1 MSSMRSIRRKSRR
14 QGGIRPDLVKRIVI
28 FGLLTL
34 ILSAA
39 MSSFFAQL
47 TCLPATPDLML
58 GAVIA
63 IALLDGRGSAAIVA
77 VAGGITVDALGGV
90 GASLS
95 PLLYLGVVLTVGLL
109 GEKMLSSFLS
119 FLLLLLPSL
128 FLRALFSLVGIWL
141 FVGEITFAGVLT
153 GVLLPEAISTFVFCC
168 PIYFLV
174 MLCLLP
180 IKDRRE
186 RAARL

>member
-1 MSSMRSIRRKSRR
+1 MQRKQRR
-14 QGGIRPDLVKRIVI
+14 QGGIRPEIVRRIVI
-28 FGLLTL
+28 FGLLVL

-47 TCLPATPDLML
+47 TSLPAIPDLML

-63 IALLDGRGSAAIVA
+63 VALLDGRASAAIVA
-77 VAGGITVDALGGV
+77 VAGGVAVDALGGV

-95 PLLYLGVVLTVGLL
+95 PLLYLGVVLTVGFLS
-109 GEKMLSSFLS
+109 EKMLPGFLS
-119 FLLLLLPSL
+119 FILLLLPSL
-128 FLRALFSLVGIWL
+128 ILRALFSLVGVWI
-141 FVGEITFAGVLT
+141 FVGEITFYGVFS
-153 GVLLPEAISTFVFCC
+153 GVILPEAISTFLFCL

-174 MLCLLP
+174 TLCLLP

-186 RAARL
+186 RVTRL

>member
-1 MSSMRSIRRKSRR
+1 MRSVRRKSRR
-14 QGGIRPDLVKRIVI
+14 QGTLRPELVKRIVI
-28 FGLLTL
+28 LGLLAL
-34 ILSAA
+34 VLSAA

-47 TCLPATPDLML
+47 TALPAVPDLML

-63 IALLDGRGSAAIVA
+63 VALLDGRSSAAIFA

-109 GEKMLSSFLS
+109 GEKMLPSFLS
-119 FLLLLLPSL
+119 FFLLLLPSL
-128 FLRALFSLVGIWL
+128 VLRALFSLVGVWL
-141 FVGEITFAGVLT
+141 FVGKITFAGIFS
-153 GVLLPEAISTFVFCC
+153 GVLLPEAISTLLLCL

-174 MLCLLP
+174 MLCLIPL
-180 IKDRRE
+180 KDRRE
-186 RAARL
+186 RGTRL